1 MQGFTKY
8 ISPGKLDEHPK
19 NENKIKIIKKCKLR
33 QAKAS

>member
-8 ISPGKLDEHPK
+8 ISPGKLDEHPNKQKKKKKK
-19 NENKIKIIKKCKLR
+19 NL

>member
-8 ISPGKLDEHPK
+8 ISPGKLDEHP
-19 NENKIKIIKKCKLR
+19 NKQKKTKKKL